1 MAITKASL
9 IDLNGNEM
17 ILDADA
23 DTTITADTDDQI
35 DIKVGGTDLIRI
47 DASGLGVG
55 IVPAEIL
62 DLKAAS
68 GDTRIRLDAA
78 SGSDTEIK
86 FFNAGVAQFTIG
98 HDDGSDT
105 FRIGGA
111 NVDDPHF
118 AWGKDGSLVVTCDAG
133 GHTVFNENSVDAD
146 FRVESDGNANM
157 LFVDGGN
164 DRVGIG
170 IGTPETT
177 LDIRTSN
184 GSDAKLRI
192 GSSSSI
198 GLDVLG
204 TIEFFSADADDS
216 GIKASIHNL
225 STGNQGP
232 GGSLSGNLIF
242 STTASD
248 GGGNDNPTERMR
260 IQSDGDFFLNT
271 TSAMANCF
279 ASFQDGNNGEAM
291 FGISAKDDSN
301 VGIRLGVGTD
311 RKWVMYRNTSDD
323 LIFYNNASSGER
335 VRFLDAG
342 GIAFNGDTAAANAL
356 DDYEEGT
363 WTPSLR
369 AGSSAMTVG
378 YEYGPTA
385 RYTKIGRMVHVHL
398 GFRLSSISGESGTV
412 LRVYGLP
419 FASISTGGYQEDRLS
434 AFLAHNPTADHSG
447 NMFGFVVNGGSYIEF
462 RYLDG
467 GDTGLPSN
475 ALDSNTAMSV
485 YGIYYTN
492 S

>member
-1 MAITKASL
+1 MALTKTPIELSSTPSIVDGGNATAIT
-9 IDLNGNEM
+9 IDSSENVTFAGEISTAGVN
-17 ILDADA
+17 
-23 DTTITADTDDQI
+23 TITSNTPKITFIESDQSNKQYQI
-35 DIKVGGTDLIRI
+35 GSFGAAYAIY
-47 DASGLGVG
+47 DASNSQYRYTLTT
-55 IVPAEIL
+55 
-62 DLKAAS
+62 S
-68 GDTRIRLDAA
+68 GDHI
-78 SGSDTEIK
+78 
-86 FFNAGVAQFTIG
+86 
-98 HDDGSDT
+98 
-105 FRIGGA
+105 
-111 NVDDPHF
+111 
-118 AWGKDGSLVVTCDAG
+118 
-133 GHTVFNENSVDAD
+133 FNEGGLDCD
-146 FRVESDGNANM
+146 FRVESNNNANM

-170 IGTPETT
+170 IGTPATT

-248 GGGNDNPTERMR
+248 GGGNDSPTERMR

-291 FGISAKDDSN
+291 FGISAKNDSN

-363 WTPSLR
+363 ATLTM
-369 AGSSAMTVG
+369 SAITTA
-378 YEYGPTA
+378 PTITQGNTFTIN
-385 RYTKIGRMVHVHL
+385 YTKIGNLVRFV
-398 GFRLSSISGESGTV
+398 GYSGARNITNVGTGGAKFT
-412 LRVYGLP
+412 GLP
-419 FASISTGGYQEDRLS
+419 FAQ
-434 AFLAHNPTADHSG
+434 A
-447 NMFGFVVNGGSYIEF
+447 GSYYGHVTFAHSTTFATDVAVGYIENGNTF
-462 RYLDG
+462 FYPITLSSTSAANYQTGTRYVMVQG
-467 GDTGLPSN
+467 FYH
-475 ALDSNTAMSV
+475 TA
-485 YGIYYTN
+485 
-492 S
+492 